1 MLKLYTNPMRKA
13 RHRKN
18 VENALGL
25 TRRMVGYLSN
35 KYVAFAFISLVLVS
49 SYVIEPALW
58 KYVFSA
64 LVSYFVASMIMRYSL
79 RRDLFRL
86 RHAGGSRVSE
96 GHAFMIFIFLI
107 IFATFFSN
115 TLAVYIGDLVSYYAQ
130 ARLLIIVTQ
139 TIITLGILLLD
150 MKFEF

>member
-1 MLKLYTNPMRKA
+1 MRKA
-13 RHRKN
+13 RHKKN
-18 VENALGL
+18 MKNTLGL
-25 TRRMVGYLSN
+25 MRRMIGYFSN
-35 KYVAFAFISLVLVS
+35 KYVAFAFISVVLVS
-49 SYVIEPALW
+49 SYAIEPALW

-79 RRDLFRL
+79 KRGLFRL
-86 RHAGGSRVSE
+86 GQERWGKTSE

-115 TLAVYIGDLVSYYAQ
+115 TLAIYIGDIVSYYAQ
-130 ARLLIIVTQ
+130 AKLLIIVTQ